1 MILRLALRS
10 LATRPLR
17 TAVLAVG
24 FGLGIA
30 VMAALL
36 GVGEVI
42 LEQAHSP
49 ALQGGGDL
57 VLSSGVGPIESA
69 RFVLSDVLQSA
80 RFAPRIAAASP
91 ARRATLYLITNGTG
105 QAVAVHGGVPSL
117 ERAVGDPEIESQ
129 PSWLD
134 APDDEG
140 WKHPPAGEVLRAMDR
155 FHHVPEHVDPAM
167 RPSWAEWLYFNG
179 RTADGRSRFY
189 LTFLSGGPVPAT
201 PGERPV
207 FVRLQ
212 IDRDGKTTNYSAA
225 STVDDA
231 ELLAHAPDID
241 VGGNRVR
248 LESGKYH
255 ITLAFGTE
263 HGDLWLDPAPGR
275 SVPPNAIHGARGWL
289 SGYVVPVL
297 SGTLRGAIGDLSLD
311 GASGYHDHNWGF
323 WQGVRWQWGQVTGPD
338 VSIIYGRVFPP
349 ADVADA
355 DRIPG
360 FLGVLGSDGPIAFS
374 TDVSIAEHDEG
385 GSVKSITVR
394 AQNRQMDL
402 VLDIDVAEA
411 TQTRTPLTRGP
422 AGSMN
427 FLQLSGVYNVS
438 GNAAG
443 RELHFSAR
451 GSAETFRP

>member
-1 MILRLALRS
+1 VIVRLALRS

-49 ALQGGGDL
+49 ALQGGGDI
-57 VLSSGVGPIESA
+57 VVTSGVGPIESA
-69 RFVLSDVLQSA
+69 RFVLSDVFGSA

-91 ARRATLYLITNGTG
+91 ARRATLYLMTKGEP
-105 QAVAVHGGVPSL
+105 QAIAVRGGVPSL

-134 APDDEG
+134 APEDDA
-140 WKHPPAGEVLRAMDR
+140 WKRPPAGDVLRAMDR
-155 FHHVPEHVDPAM
+155 FHDVPNEVDPAM

-189 LTFLSGGPVPAT
+189 LTFLSGGPDGTAP
-201 PGERPV
+201 ERRPV

-212 IDRDGKTTNYSAA
+212 LDRDGKTTNYSAT
-225 STVDDA
+225 STVDER

-241 VGGNRVR
+241 VGDNRVR
-248 LESGKYH
+248 LEHGRYH
-255 ITLAFGTE
+255 ITLAFGPE
-263 HGDLWLDPAPGR
+263 RGDLWLDPAPGR
-275 SVPPNAIHGARGWL
+275 SIPPNAIHGARGWV

-297 SGTLRGAIGDLSLD
+297 SGAFRGAIGDLSFD
-311 GASGYHDHNWGF
+311 GAAGYHDHNWGF
-323 WQGVRWQWGQVTGPD
+323 WQGVRWQWGQVAGPD

-374 TDVSIAEHDEG
+374 TDMSIAEHDEG
-385 GSVKSITVR
+385 GAVKSISVR
-394 AQNRQMDL
+394 ARNRQMDL
-402 VLDIDVAEA
+402 ALDIDVAEA
-411 TQTRTPLTRGP
+411 VQTRTPLTRGP
-422 AGSMN
+422 AGAMN

-438 GNAAG
+438 GKAAG
-443 RELHFSAR
+443 RDLHFSAR